1 MFFNNS
7 PDDRCDQLFGVIK
20 KSQLNF
26 CAQET
31 PFSLNLQIKKKFIK
45 TWSSEQL
52 SEMSSS
58 IYSETKFEHTAEA
71 TKYTQ
76 DETINLKVKIE
87 KLEAENKSLNGN
99 IVDLGNKLRET
110 ESIEE
115 YY

>member
-1 MFFNNS
+1 MAKTGLPMFFNNS

-45 TWSSEQL
+45 TWPSDQL

-71 TKYTQ
+71 TKY
-76 DETINLKVKIE
+76 K
-87 KLEAENKSLNGN
+87 
-99 IVDLGNKLRET
+99 
-110 ESIEE
+110 
-115 YY
+115 